1 MESYPFGSGR
11 PDPASFPNR
20 ELGEAAMR
28 ILPEMGNQL
37 AQYPGS
43 LGYQPLRQLMADRL
57 LKREGMAPPVDEIAL
72 TNGSMQGVTLM
83 AQMFITSPG
92 DGVVMEEFSY
102 SGTIGA
108 YKKEG
113 AELVG
118 IPVDEGGM
126 RMDALSDELKRRSAR
141 GKLPKFIYV
150 LATFQNP
157 TGAVMPLSRRKELLK
172 IAAAYE
178 LPVVEDHCYADTIY
192 EDDYYVPSLY
202 TLPSDVP
209 VVHIES
215 LSKILG
221 PGVRLGCFFTRQP
234 LLGQILSLRRD
245 GGTSTLAAAVVYEYF
260 RENMW
265 THVDKI
271 NAIVKEKRDLM
282 FSLLERFP
290 DAFEWF
296 SRPKGG
302 LFIWV
307 KIPSSTD
314 TLKCEQLADAR
325 GIDYATG
332 KAFHVHNADVAYLR
346 LAFGYASLKEIEQGI
361 PKLAECVREAQKAA

>member
-1 MESYPFGSGR
+1 MDSYPFGSGR

-37 AQYPGS
+37 ALYPGS
-43 LGYQPLRQLMADRL
+43 LGYLPLRQLMADRL
-57 LKREGMAPPVDEIAL
+57 LKREGMAPAVDEIAL
-72 TNGSMQGVTLM
+72 TNGSMQSVTLM
-83 AQMFITSPG
+83 AQMFIEKPG
-92 DGVVMEEFSY
+92 DGVIMEEFSY

-118 IPVDEGGM
+118 IPVDEHGM
-126 RMDALSDELKRRSAR
+126 RMDALADELKVRADK
-141 GKLPKFIYV
+141 GNLPKFIYV

-157 TGAVMPLSRRKELLK
+157 TGAVMPLARRKELLQ
-172 IAAAYE
+172 IAAQYE
-178 LPVVEDHCYADTIY
+178 LPVVEDHCYADTVY
-192 EDDYYVPSLY
+192 EDDYYVPSFY
-202 TLPSDVP
+202 TLPSEVP

-221 PGVRLGCFFTRQP
+221 PGVRLGCFFTKQP

-245 GGTSTLAAAVVYEYF
+245 GGTSTLAAAVVAEYF
-260 RENMW
+260 REHMW

-271 NAIVKEKRDLM
+271 NNIVKEKRDLM
-282 FSLLERFP
+282 FKLLGQHP

-307 KIPSSTD
+307 KLPEATD
-314 TLKCEQLADAR
+314 RVKCEQLAEDR
-325 GIDYATG
+325 GVDYATG

-346 LAFGYASLKEIEQGI
+346 LAFGYASLKEIQEGI
-361 PKLAECVREAQKAA
+361 PKLAECVMQAQT

>member
-20 ELGEAAMR
+20 ALGEAAMR

-37 AQYPGS
+37 ALYPGS
-43 LGYQPLRQLMADRL
+43 LGYQPLRQLMVDRL
-57 LKREGMAPPVDEIAL
+57 RKREGVAPSVDEIAL

-83 AQMFITSPG
+83 AQMFIEKPG
-92 DGVVMEEFSY
+92 DGVIMEEFSY

-118 IPVDEGGM
+118 IPVDEYGM
-126 RMDALSDELKRRSAR
+126 RMDALADVLKAR
-141 GKLPKFIYV
+141 ADKGNLPKFIYV

-157 TGAVMPLSRRKELLK
+157 TGAVMPLERRKELLQL
-172 IAAAYE
+172 AAQYE
-178 LPVVEDHCYADTIY
+178 LPVVEDHCYADTVY
-192 EDDYYVPSLY
+192 EDDYYVPSFY
-202 TLPSDVP
+202 TLPSEVP

-215 LSKILG
+215 FSKILG
-221 PGVRLGCFFTRQP
+221 PGVRLGCFFTKQP
-234 LLGQILSLRRD
+234 LLGQILSIRRD

-260 RENMW
+260 RENLW
-265 THVDKI
+265 THVDQI
-271 NAIVKEKRDLM
+271 NQIVKGTRDLM
-282 FSLLERFP
+282 FEQLAKYP
-290 DAFEWF
+290 NAFEWF

-307 KIPSSTD
+307 KLPETTD
-314 TLKCEQLADAR
+314 TVKCEQLAEAM
-325 GIDYATG
+325 GVDYATG
-332 KAFHVHNADVAYLR
+332 KAFHVHNEDVKYLR
-346 LAFGYASLKEIEQGI
+346 LAFGYASLKEIQEGI
-361 PKLAECVREAQKAA
+361 PKLAECVMSAQTAL

>member
-1 MESYPFGSGR
+1 MEQYPFGSGR

-20 ELGEAAMR
+20 ELAEAAMR
-28 ILPEMGNQL
+28 ILPEMGSEL

-43 LGYQPLRQLMADRL
+43 LGYAPLRKLMADRL
-57 LKREGMAPPVDEIAL
+57 KKREGVAPAVEHIAL
-72 TNGSMQGVTLM
+72 TTGSMQAVTLM
-83 AQMFITSPG
+83 AQTFIEQPG

-118 IPVDEGGM
+118 IPVDEDGM
-126 RMDALSDELKRRSAR
+126 RMDALSDELKKRADAN
-141 GKLPKFIYV
+141 KLPKFIYV

-157 TGAVMPLSRRKELLK
+157 TGTIMPLTRRKELLK
-172 IAAAYE
+172 IAGQYNI
-178 LPVVEDHCYADTIY
+178 PVVEDHCYADTVY
-192 EDDYYVPSLY
+192 EECQVPALY
-202 TLPSDVP
+202 TLDSDVP

-221 PGVRLGCFFTRQP
+221 PGVRLGFFFTSQP
-234 LLGQILSLRRD
+234 LLGKILSFRRD
-245 GGTSTLAAAVVYEYF
+245 GGTSTLAAAIVYEYF

-265 THVDKI
+265 THVDQI
-271 NAIVKEKRDLM
+271 NHIVKKKRDAMLDE
-282 FSLLERFP
+282 LARFP

-307 KIPSSTD
+307 KLPDATD
-314 TLKCEQLADAR
+314 TVRCEQIAETR

-332 KAFHVHNADVAYLR
+332 KAFHVHNADVPYLR
-346 LAFGYASLKEIEQGI
+346 LAFGFATVDQIREGI
-361 PKLAECVREAQKAA
+361 PKLAECVRETQR

>member
-1 MESYPFGSGR
+1 MDSYPFGSGR

-28 ILPEMGNQL
+28 VLPEMGNQL
-37 AQYPGS
+37 ALYPGS

-57 LKREGMAPPVDEIAL
+57 LKREGVAPAVDEIAL

-83 AQMFITSPG
+83 AQMFIEKPG
-92 DGVVMEEFSY
+92 DGVIMEAFSY

-118 IPVDEGGM
+118 IPVDEYGM
-126 RMDALSDELKRRSAR
+126 RMDALADELKAR
-141 GKLPKFIYV
+141 ADKGNLPKFIYV

-157 TGAVMPLSRRKELLK
+157 TGAVMPLERRKELLK
-172 IAAAYE
+172 IAAQYE
-178 LPVVEDHCYADTIY
+178 LPVVEDHCYADTVY
-192 EDDYYVPSLY
+192 EEDYYVPSFY
-202 TLPSDVP
+202 TLPSEVP

-221 PGVRLGCFFTRQP
+221 PGVRLGCFFTKQP
-234 LLGQILSLRRD
+234 LLGQILSHRRD
-245 GGTSTLAAAVVYEYF
+245 GGTSTLAAAVVHEYF

-265 THVDKI
+265 THVNQI
-271 NAIVKEKRDLM
+271 NQIVKEKRDLM
-282 FSLLERFP
+282 LDLLGQHP
-290 DAFEWF
+290 NAFEWF

-307 KIPSSTD
+307 KLPEATD
-314 TLKCEQLADAR
+314 TVKCEELAEAR

-332 KAFHVHNADVAYLR
+332 KAFHVHNEDVSYLR
-346 LAFGYASLKEIEQGI
+346 LAFGYASLKEIEEGI
-361 PKLAECVREAQKAA
+361 PKLAACVLEAQKT

>member
-1 MESYPFGSGR
+1 MERYPFGSGR
-11 PDPASFPNR
+11 PDPASFPKR
-20 ELGEAAMR
+20 ELAEAAMR
-28 ILPEMGNQL
+28 ILPEMGNEL
-37 AQYPGS
+37 ALYPGT
-43 LGYQPLRQLMADRL
+43 LGYQPMRQVLADRL
-57 LKREGMAPPVDEIAL
+57 LRREGIAPPVEEIAL
-72 TNGSMQGVTLM
+72 TNGSMQPVTLM
-83 AQMFITSPG
+83 AQMFIDQPG
-92 DGVVMEEFSY
+92 DGVVMEEYCY

-108 YKKEG
+108 YNKEG

-118 IPVDEGGM
+118 IPVDEYGM
-126 RMDALSDELKRRSAR
+126 RMDALSDELKKRGAN

-157 TGAVMPLSRRKELLK
+157 TGAIMPLERRKELLQ
-172 IAAAYE
+172 IAAQYE
-178 LPVVEDHCYADTIY
+178 IPVVEDHCYADTVY

-202 TLPSDVP
+202 TLPSEVP

-221 PGVRLGCFFTRQP
+221 PGVRLGCFFTKQP
-234 LLGQILSLRRD
+234 LLGKILQIRRD
-245 GGTSTLAAAVVYEYF
+245 GGTSSLAAAIVYEYF
-260 RENMW
+260 REHLW
-265 THVDKI
+265 THVNNI

-282 FSLLERFP
+282 FEMLGQSP

-307 KIPSSTD
+307 KLPDATD
-314 TLKCEQLADAR
+314 VIECEQIAESR

-332 KAFHVHNADVAYLR
+332 KAFHVHHDDVPYLR
-346 LAFGYASLKEIEQGI
+346 LAFGYASLAQIREGI
-361 PKLAECVREAQKAA
+361 PKLAECVMATQK